1 MFETTPFWTVNFF
14 LFITLGFSSFY
25 LFLNKP
31 KKFLLNNSIDRSTDS
46 DYSKLC
52 KKYGFE
58 EIKKIETL
66 LFNQMPLPKD
76 ARIAPDKSLILG
88 EGDNWAGRI
97 ELSSSMEPL
106 EASTFFTT
114 EYIKYGWSLISSTK
128 SKFTILVFASN
139 TRTLTLEISE
149 GGPLAAKSMIVMTV
163 APKVQNPSIPDSKK

>member
-1 MFETTPFWTVNFF
+1 METLTKT
-14 LFITLGFSSFY
+14 
-25 LFLNKP
+25 
-31 KKFLLNNSIDRSTDS
+31 LNNILHVHDSSVLIEIKKIEENGLHLEVIYTNID
-46 DYSKLC
+46 KII
-52 KKYGFE
+52 GFE